1 MVVARRAKSRG
12 EAGGYKARRYA
23 QRFAFNFEDAHD

>member
-12 EAGGYKARRYA
+12 EAGDHKARPYA
-23 QRFAFNFEDAHD
+23 QRSPFNFEDAHD